1 MDNRKKIDD
10 KSKTEKEDLCEYY
23 TLELNNEILEL
34 HSDRNGVINKLI
46 IHNSPKETLNKLL
59 ENCFT
64 DSDPKEIG
72 MNDIQFFIGLGII
85 NELNKKT
92 NIILKL
98 FNFYPKG
105 PLSYNYFELHNPDYK
120 KFINDLNI
128 DNLAFQNKM
137 IIVPLNIN
145 YHFSLLLIY
154 ENKLYLIDYGLVH
167 CSDSNIN
174 EILNEI
180 ANYESYIKEYLK
192 KNNFTIFTSEV
203 LKIIDEFEKEDDIKN
218 KLKKINEK
226 LNNNNLLDL
235 ITKYNSLVQKLKCYS
250 SLSKIDGQGSIITFK
265 NRDLAKNINILNF
278 YSIQG
283 QQTCS
288 YFSLATF
295 KLLTNDE
302 YKFDEICE
310 LFSNCI
316 FQLKVIKIVLEEFL
330 QDNQG
335 IIKIN
340 ENIDENDYIIY
351 RKDEI
356 IIGIK
361 RIINDFEILSRIEK
375 KLPPILKEDI
385 IDMISIKEMLLCN
398 GFCENK

>member
-1 MDNRKKIDD
+1 
-10 KSKTEKEDLCEYY
+10 
-23 TLELNNEILEL
+23 
-34 HSDRNGVINKLI
+34 
-46 IHNSPKETLNKLL
+46 
-59 ENCFT
+59 
-64 DSDPKEIG
+64 
-72 MNDIQFFIGLGII
+72 
-85 NELNKKT
+85 
-92 NIILKL
+92 
-98 FNFYPKG
+98 
-105 PLSYNYFELHNPDYK
+105 
-120 KFINDLNI
+120 
-128 DNLAFQNKM
+128 M